1 MGRENFIKPVQ
12 LRFGTSGLRGLVE
25 SMTDM
30 ECYINTR
37 GFVDYL
43 IAIGDIKTGDII
55 YIAGD
60 LRFSTE
66 RIMIAVAKGIEDSG
80 SKAENCGR
88 ISSPALAYYAMQKGK
103 ASIMITGS
111 HIPED
116 RNGIKYNKREGEV
129 LKSDE
134 PGILTHVAKI
144 RKEEYAKTVQE
155 SIFNEKGMFKKP
167 ISLGSVNSEPR
178 KFYIDRYLQVFSK
191 DSLKGKK
198 IVFYQHSAVGRDI
211 AVEIL
216 EGLGAQVI
224 PVGRSD
230 AFIPVDTEAIR
241 EEDLKLVKNWADQYH
256 PFAVLSTDGDSDRPW
271 LSDENGRF
279 LRGDMLGVLAAK
291 YLGAD
296 FAAVP
301 VSSNDAVDIELKEKL
316 KLTKTRIGSPH
327 VIKAMLD
334 AVDNGFKKVVGWEVN
349 GGFLTQTDFQI
360 NEEPLKALPTR
371 DAILP
376 LISALLLAIKEKKRM
391 SQLIYALPERFTQA
405 DRIKFPIQMQEFR
418 KMSEK
423 VIERI
428 SPEAKNIDQ
437 AYFDDLI
444 TIVYKEGEEKVLSK
458 EEPLAE
464 DLQIK
469 KKQLEE
475 IYFNSPGFKPLFGM
489 IFTDGVRIIFKNND
503 VIHFRPSGNAPE
515 FRCYSNANTQER
527 ADEIVTLGI
536 TEIIPKM
543 EKGLIDVSLAWP
555 DDAAKNYLK
564 DPSFIDIKPQIAD
577 YNWGGKGKN
586 AFIPDFLGITDW
598 NKFAAEAWYGSHPKL
613 PSLIEPLLLPLNEFI
628 GCNDEIA
635 RAILGERIFRIFA
648 YRQTLPVMFKVLD
661 AQKPLSIQ
669 AHPWKGLAAILN
681 ILDSENYPDANLK
694 IEAQFAIDKGG
705 LTMLNGFKPFE
716 ELKSDVPGFEQRYNE
731 ALQRTGGKKGILL
744 GDYEYLFDLDKF
756 LEVYLRTRKFTVS
769 REIREEL
776 INQYAEEFNVF
787 MQDKRNKWTF
797 KEAFVLVDFAQAL
810 SKPEEERD
818 EIIDKYL
825 NMIYL
830 NEGQGILNPADHP
843 HSDISGKF
851 IEVMSSG
858 DDTIRAGKTT
868 KLVDITALLASLS
881 FKYGKPDV
889 LKAQPTEDAQI
900 ESLISIPEL
909 FDLQSI
915 RLNKEEKVEG
925 EVKDGFCMLIVM
937 KGSIKAQAQNGAV
950 TTRTRGEAT
959 IVPAILKSY
968 SITSL
973 EPETQVMRVFV

>member
-12 LRFGTSGLRGLVE
+12 LRFGTSGLRGVVE

-37 GFVDYL
+37 GFIDYL
-43 IAIGDIKTGDII
+43 IGIGDIKSGDTI

-88 ISSPALAYYAMQKGK
+88 ISSPALAYYAMQNGK

-144 RKEEYAKTVQE
+144 RREEYAKTDE
-155 SIFNEKGMFKKP
+155 ETLFNEKGMFKKP
-167 ISLGSVNSEPR
+167 ISLGPVNSEPR
-178 KFYIDRYLQVFSK
+178 KFYIDRYLHVFSK
-191 DSLKGKK
+191 DSHDLKGNK

-216 EGLGAQVI
+216 EGLGVQVI

-230 AFIPVDTEAIR
+230 TFIPVDTEAIR
-241 EEDLKLVKNWADQYH
+241 EEDLELVKNWAEKNH

-279 LRGDMLGVLAAK
+279 LRGDMLGISAAK

-301 VSSNDAVDIELKEKL
+301 VSSSDAVDTEVKEKL

-334 AVDNGFKKVVGWEVN
+334 AVDNGFERVVGWEVN

-360 NEEPLKALPTR
+360 NENTLKALPTR
-371 DAILP
+371 DSILP
-376 LISALLLAIKEKKRM
+376 LICALLLAIKEKKTL
-391 SQLIYALPERFTQA
+391 SQLIDALPERFTQA
-405 DRIKFPIQMQEFR
+405 DRIRFPIEIQEFR
-418 KMSEK
+418 KLSGK
-423 VIERI
+423 IIESI
-428 SPEAKNIDQ
+428 SPGDKNIDQ
-437 AYFDDLI
+437 AYFDDRE
-444 TIVYKEGEEKVLSK
+444 TIINKEREEKVLSK
-458 EEPLAE
+458 EELPLAKE
-464 DLQIK
+464 LLMK
-469 KKQLEE
+469 KKQLEL
-475 IYFNSPGFKPLFGM
+475 IYFNSLGFKPIFGM
-489 IFTDGVRIIFKNND
+489 IFTDGARIIFKNKD
-503 VIHFRPSGNAPE
+503 VIHLRPSGNAPE

-527 ADEIVTLGI
+527 ADEIVNLGI
-536 TEIIPKM
+536 KEIIPKM
-543 EKGLIDVSLAWP
+543 AWLEE
-555 DDAAKNYLK
+555 AVKSFLRN
-564 DPSFIDIKPQIAD
+564 PSFIDIKPQIAD
-577 YNWGGKGKN
+577 YNWGGKGKK
-586 AFIPDFLGITDW
+586 AFIPNFLGITDW
-598 NKFAAEAWYGSHPKL
+598 NRFAAEAWYGSHPKL

-628 GCNDEIA
+628 GYNDEIA
-635 RAILGERIFRIFA
+635 IAILGERIFRIFA
-648 YRQTLPVMFKVLD
+648 YRRTLPIMFKVLD

-669 AHPWKGLAAILN
+669 AHPWGGLAAILN

-694 IEAQFAIDKGG
+694 IEVQFAIDKEGMTG
-705 LTMLNGFKPFE
+705 LNGFKPFE
-716 ELKSDVPGFEQRYNE
+716 ELKRDVPGFEQRYNE
-731 ALQRTGGKKGILL
+731 ISKRTEGKKDKLL
-744 GDYEYLFDLDKF
+744 SSYEYLFDLDEF
-756 LEVYLRTRKFTVS
+756 LEAYLRTRGLTVS
-769 REIREEL
+769 REIKEEL
-776 INQYAEEFNVF
+776 INQYAEEFNAF
-787 MQDKRNKWTF
+787 MEDKRNKWTF
-797 KEAFVLVDFAQAL
+797 EESFLLVDFAHAL
-810 SKPEEERD
+810 SKPEEERE

-825 NMIYL
+825 NRIYL
-830 NEGQGILNPADHP
+830 KEGQGILNPADHP
-843 HSDISGKF
+843 HSNIRGKF
-851 IEVMSSG
+851 IELMSSG
-858 DDTIRAGKTT
+858 DDTIRGGKTT

-881 FKYGKPDV
+881 FKYVKPEV
-889 LKAQPTEDAQI
+889 LKAQPTENAHI
-900 ESLISIPEL
+900 ESLISIPGL
-909 FDLQSI
+909 FNLHSI
-915 RLNKEEKVEG
+915 RLNKKDKVEEKV
-925 EVKDGFCMLIVM
+925 KDEFRMLIVM
-937 KGSIKAQAQNGAV
+937 KGTIKVQAPNGAV
-950 TTRTRGEAT
+950 STRTQGEAT

-973 EPETQVMRVFV
+973 EPETEVMRVFV

>member
-37 GFVDYL
+37 GFIDYL
-43 IAIGDIKTGDII
+43 IGIGDIKTGDTS

-134 PGILTHVAKI
+134 PGILAQVAKI
-144 RKEEYAKTVQE
+144 RKEEYAKTE
-155 SIFNEKGMFKKP
+155 EETIFNEKGMFKKP
-167 ISLGSVNSEPR
+167 LSLGPVNSEPR

-191 DSLKGKK
+191 DSLKGNK

-291 YLGAD
+291 YLEAD
-296 FAAVP
+296 SAAVP
-301 VSSNDAVDIELKEKL
+301 VSSNDAVDTELKEKL
-316 KLTKTRIGSPH
+316 NLTKTKIGSPY
-327 VIKAMLD
+327 VIKAMRD
-334 AVDNGFKKVVGWEVN
+334 AFDNGFKKVVGWEVN

-360 NEEPLKALPTR
+360 NEKPLKALPTR
-371 DAILP
+371 DSILP
-376 LISALLLAIKEKKRM
+376 LICALLLAIKEKKTL
-391 SQLIYALPERFTQA
+391 SQLIDALPERFSQA

-418 KMSEK
+418 KMSGK
-423 VIERI
+423 IIDSI
-428 SPEAKNIDQ
+428 SPEDKNIDQ
-437 AYFDDLI
+437 AYFDDLV
-444 TIVYKEGEEKVLSK
+444 TIINKEGEEKVLSK
-458 EEPLAE
+458 EESLAKE
-464 DLQIK
+464 LLMK
-469 KKQLEE
+469 KKHLEQ
-475 IYFNSPGFKPLFGM
+475 IYFNSRGFKPIVGM

-515 FRCYSNANTQER
+515 FRCYSNANSQER
-527 ADEIVTLGI
+527 ADEIVNQGI
-536 TEIIPKM
+536 KEIIAKM
-543 EKGLIDVSLAWP
+543 EKGFNAVNKFL
-555 DDAAKNYLK
+555 KN
-564 DPSFIDIKPQIAD
+564 PSFIDIKPQIAD
-577 YNWGGKGKN
+577 YNWGGKGKK
-586 AFIPDFLGITDW
+586 AFIPEFIGTTDW

-628 GCNDEIA
+628 GYNDEVA
-635 RAILGERIFRIFA
+635 RAILGERIFRISA
-648 YRQTLPVMFKVLD
+648 YRRTLPIMFKILD

-694 IEAQFAIDKGG
+694 IEVQFAIDKEGM
-705 LTMLNGFKPFE
+705 TMLNGFKPFE
-716 ELKSDVPGFEQRYNE
+716 ELKKDVPGFEQRYNE
-731 ALQRTGGKKGILL
+731 VSQRTGGKKDKLL
-744 GDYEYLFDLDKF
+744 SGYEYLFDLDKF
-756 LEVYLRTRKFTVS
+756 LEVYLRTRELTVS

-776 INQYAEEFNVF
+776 INQYAEEFNAF

-797 KEAFVLVDFAQAL
+797 EEAFVLVDFAHAL

-830 NEGQGILNPADHP
+830 NEGQCILNPADHP

-858 DDTIRAGKTT
+858 DDTIRAGRTT

-881 FKYGKPDV
+881 FNYGKPDV
-889 LKAQPTEDAQI
+889 LKAQPTEDAHI
-900 ESLISIPEL
+900 ERLISIPEL
-909 FDLQSI
+909 FNLQSI
-915 RLNKEEKVEG
+915 RLNKKEKVEG

-937 KGSIKAQAQNGAV
+937 NGSIKAQAQNSAV
-950 TTRTRGEAT
+950 STRTRGEAT

>member
-12 LRFGTSGLRGLVE
+12 LRFGTSGLRGMVE

-37 GFVDYL
+37 GFIDYL
-43 IAIGDIKTGDII
+43 IGIGDIKSDDTI

-144 RKEEYAKTVQE
+144 RREEYAKTDE
-155 SIFNEKGMFKKP
+155 ETLFNEKGMFKKP
-167 ISLGSVNSEPR
+167 ISLGPVNSEPR
-178 KFYIDRYLQVFSK
+178 KFYIDRYLHVFSK
-191 DSLKGKK
+191 DSHDLKGTK

-230 AFIPVDTEAIR
+230 TFIPVDTEAIR
-241 EEDLKLVKNWADQYH
+241 EEDLELVKNWAEKNH

-279 LRGDMLGVLAAK
+279 LRGDMLGILAAK

-301 VSSNDAVDIELKEKL
+301 VSSSDAVDTELKEKL

-334 AVDNGFKKVVGWEVN
+334 AVDNGFERVVGWEVN

-360 NEEPLKALPTR
+360 NENTLKALPTR
-371 DAILP
+371 DSILP
-376 LISALLLAIKEKKRM
+376 LICALLLAIKEKKTL
-391 SQLIYALPERFTQA
+391 SQLIDSLPERFTQA
-405 DRIKFPIQMQEFR
+405 DRIRFPIGMQEFR
-418 KMSEK
+418 KLSGK
-423 VIERI
+423 IIESI
-428 SPEAKNIDQ
+428 SPGDKNIDQ
-437 AYFDDLI
+437 AYFDDQV
-444 TIVYKEGEEKVLSK
+444 TIINKEREEKVLSK
-458 EEPLAE
+458 EELPLAKE
-464 DLQIK
+464 LLMK
-469 KKQLEE
+469 KKQLEL
-475 IYFNSPGFKPLFGM
+475 IYFHSLGFKPIFGM
-489 IFTDGVRIIFKNND
+489 IFTDGARIIFKNKD
-503 VIHFRPSGNAPE
+503 VIHLRPSGNAPE

-527 ADEIVTLGI
+527 ADEIVNLGI
-536 TEIIPKM
+536 KEIIPKM
-543 EKGLIDVSLAWP
+543 AWP
-555 DDAAKNYLK
+555 EEAVKSFLRN
-564 DPSFIDIKPQIAD
+564 PSFIDIKPQIAD
-577 YNWGGKGKN
+577 YNWGGKGKE
-586 AFIPDFLGITDW
+586 AFIPNFLGITDW
-598 NKFAAEAWYGSHPKL
+598 NRFAAEAWYGSHPKL

-628 GCNDEIA
+628 GYNDEIA
-635 RAILGERIFRIFA
+635 IAILGERIFRIFA
-648 YRQTLPVMFKVLD
+648 YRRTLPIMFKVLD

-669 AHPWKGLAAILN
+669 VHPWGGLAAILN

-694 IEAQFAIDKGG
+694 IEVQFAIDKEGMTG
-705 LTMLNGFKPFE
+705 LNGFKPFE
-716 ELKSDVPGFEQRYNE
+716 ELKRDVPGFEQRYNE
-731 ALQRTGGKKGILL
+731 VSKRTEGKKDKLL
-744 GDYEYLFDLDKF
+744 SSYEYLFDLDEF
-756 LEVYLRTRKFTVS
+756 IEAYLRTRGLTVS
-769 REIREEL
+769 REIKEEL
-776 INQYAEEFNVF
+776 INQYAEEFNAF
-787 MQDKRNKWTF
+787 MEDKRNKWTF
-797 KEAFVLVDFAQAL
+797 EESFLMVDFAHAL
-810 SKPEEERD
+810 SKPEEERE

-825 NMIYL
+825 NRIYL
-830 NEGQGILNPADHP
+830 KEGQGILNPTDHP
-843 HSDISGKF
+843 HSNIRGKF
-851 IEVMSSG
+851 IELMSSG
-858 DDTIRAGKTT
+858 DDTIRGGKTT

-881 FKYGKPDV
+881 FKYVKPEV
-889 LKAQPTEDAQI
+889 LKAQPTENAHI
-900 ESLISIPEL
+900 ESLISIPGL
-909 FDLQSI
+909 FNLHSI
-915 RLNKEEKVEG
+915 RLNKRDKVEEKV
-925 EVKDGFCMLIVM
+925 KDEFRMLIVM
-937 KGSIKAQAQNGAV
+937 KGTIKVQAPNGAV
-950 TTRTRGEAT
+950 STRTQGEAT

-973 EPETQVMRVFV
+973 EPKTEVMRVFV